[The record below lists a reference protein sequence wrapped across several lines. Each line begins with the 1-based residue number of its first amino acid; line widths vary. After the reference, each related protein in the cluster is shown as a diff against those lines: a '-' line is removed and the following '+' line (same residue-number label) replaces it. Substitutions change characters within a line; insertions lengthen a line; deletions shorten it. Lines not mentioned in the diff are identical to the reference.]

1 MQVDKYQDFTLLIDG
16 KNAFP
21 VILDAIENA
30 EKSLEINMFIWRDD
44 EIGNRLAQAVLKSA
58 DRGVKATISVD
69 KYGSVL
75 EHLEESRKSFFHK
88 KLNATEK
95 IKIWGLSVFYPE
107 HRAKQKEKDT
117 FSDTYRQLL
126 SHPNIKIQKDV
137 FKADHS
143 KYYIID
149 KKTLI
154 LGGINVEDKEN
165 GKDRQGREYQDYM
178 VKIDGERHVE
188 NFKAKLFKGENL
200 SSEYYFGVNVK
211 NGKPYRF
218 EMKEEYLYLIRNAKK
233 ELSFVMAYFS
243 PLKNFME
250 EILLASKRGVRVRV
264 MLPLRAN
271 FQNDTN
277 YKTARKLLEKSNG
290 NIEIYFTPKMA
301 HTKLV
306 YTEDWLSFGSTN
318 ITSKAFKQLA
328 ELNLFVK
335 NEPCAFTDTL
345 KQSVEEN
352 FALAKKVTEF
362 KQIKYNRLKT
372 LVEGLLV

>member
-1 MQVDKYQDFTLLIDG
+1 MNGELYQDFTLLIDG

-21 VILDAIENA
+21 VILNAIENA
-30 EKSLEINMFIWRDD
+30 KSTLEINMFIWRDD
-44 EIGNRLAQAVLKSA
+44 EIGNRLAQAILKVA
-58 DRGVKATISVD
+58 DRGVKTTISVD

-75 EHLEESRKSFFHK
+75 EHLEENRKSFFHK

-107 HRAKQKEKDT
+107 HRAKKKEKDIA
-117 FSDTYRQLL
+117 SELYNQLL
-126 SHPNIKIQKDV
+126 SHPNIQVEKDV

-149 KKTLI
+149 EKTLI
-154 LGGINVEDKEN
+154 LGGINVEDKEC
-165 GKDRQGREYQDYM
+165 GKDKQGREYQDYM
-178 VKIDGERHVE
+178 VKIDGEQHVK
-188 NFKAKLFKGENL
+188 NFKAKLLKGENL
-200 SSEYYFGVNVK
+200 SDEYYFGVNAK
-211 NGKPYRF
+211 NNKPYRF
-218 EMKEEYLYLIRNAKK
+218 EMEEEYLYLIRNAKK
-233 ELSFVMAYFS
+233 ELNFVMAYFS

-250 EILLASKRGVRVRV
+250 EILLASNRGVRVRV
-264 MLPLRAN
+264 MLPCRAN

-277 YKTARKLLEKSNG
+277 YKTARELLKKSNG
-290 NIEIYFTPKMA
+290 KIEIYFTPKMA

-306 YTEDWLSFGSTN
+306 YTDKWLSFGSTN

-335 NEPCAFTDTL
+335 NEPCSFTDSL

-352 FALAKKVTEF
+352 FALAKRTTDYK
-362 KQIKYNRLKT
+362 KIKYNRLKT
-372 LVEGLLV
+372 LIEGLLV